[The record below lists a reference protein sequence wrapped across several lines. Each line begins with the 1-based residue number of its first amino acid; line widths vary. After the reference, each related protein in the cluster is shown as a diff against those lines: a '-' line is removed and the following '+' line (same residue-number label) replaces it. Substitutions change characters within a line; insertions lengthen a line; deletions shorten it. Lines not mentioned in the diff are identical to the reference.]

1 LEERL
6 TITNNTLNF
15 NKYYKLIKKKDT
27 KIFPEPPIFKLPK
40 QENSQQIKTKEIAFI
55 PSEMWKNILNVIIM
69 GKLNDFVKLRG
80 VCKGFYIVVEDMLSN
95 PNLAKFYNYNI
106 IHFITLNH
114 LNNLNNTK
122 CTSALS
128 KLQYLN
134 YKNIEVYLQETLY
147 FLNSIFTREGDL
159 IDISFNR
166 IAHPKSHFTSGFMF
180 RRTRIIPT
188 KYLSNITVKIPVDLK
203 DYSAKSIYDTI
214 QTFGKNKIK
223 IILVF
228 ENLKNNNLYFLD
240 DTLNSLD
247 KINLSL
253 KECKPQELPNFINV
267 VNTRTNKIFNLELP
281 KYHLH
286 NEELHYILRLFN
298 NLEKFSYYNNKNNKY
313 ELIKNKQ
320 NIINFYENLKI
331 NNYNPTDLFVENDDR
346 SYEKPSPE
354 KNFLDII
361 RREFN
366 RPTSNKAGSRL
377 NTMIEKRRQKEEKEK
392 KEKENERRKS
402 LDFYW

>member
-1 LEERL
+1 
-6 TITNNTLNF
+6 
-15 NKYYKLIKKKDT
+15 
-27 KIFPEPPIFKLPK
+27 
-40 QENSQQIKTKEIAFI
+40 
-55 PSEMWKNILNVIIM
+55 M